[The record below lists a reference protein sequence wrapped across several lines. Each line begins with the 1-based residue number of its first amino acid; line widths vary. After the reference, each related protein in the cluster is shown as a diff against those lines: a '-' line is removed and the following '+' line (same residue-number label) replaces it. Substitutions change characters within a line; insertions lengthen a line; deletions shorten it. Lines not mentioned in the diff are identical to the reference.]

1 MHFIHQGI
9 GCSGEHAAE
18 VARARYEE
26 KKLDAHRS
34 RAGRTV
40 QSSIVLCDDGDEDED
55 DTGRLSE
62 LIALA
67 EAGIQAQEADDD
79 TDRLSELIAL
89 AEVGLQAEEDDDAFF
104 TQAAAAADE
113 AEAAYYRRQ
122 AGESNAVEPSRSN
135 RVVVE
140 DWYSD
145 DELLTQYVS
154 D

>member
-1 MHFIHQGI
+1 M
-9 GCSGEHAAE
+9 
-18 VARARYEE
+18 E
-26 KKLDAHRS
+26 K
-34 RAGRTV
+34 
-40 QSSIVLCDDGDEDED
+40 DED

-67 EAGIQAQEADDD
+67 E
-79 TDRLSELIAL
+79 
-89 AEVGLQAEEDDDAFF
+89 VGLKAEEDEETFF
-104 TQAAAAADE
+104 SQATEAADE

-122 AGESNAVEPSRSN
+122 TDQGNTGEPSHMNEEEENAFLSQATDEAEAAYYRRQADQSNTGEPSHSN

-140 DWYSD
+140 DWYLD

>member
-1 MHFIHQGI
+1 MQ
-9 GCSGEHAAE
+9 AE
-18 VARARYEE
+18 EA
-26 KKLDAHRS
+26 
-34 RAGRTV
+34 
-40 QSSIVLCDDGDEDED
+40 ED

-67 EAGIQAQEADDD
+67 EAG
-79 TDRLSELIAL
+79 
-89 AEVGLQAEEDDDAFF
+89 LQAEEDNDAFF
-104 TQAAAAADE
+104 TQATEATDE
-113 AEAAYYRRQ
+113 AEAAYYRRKADQ
-122 AGESNAVEPSRSN
+122 GNTGEPSHSN